1 MKETLTATPKLI
13 LKKRD
18 FYFMKINYEFI
29 CFDVQCH
36 TLY

>member
-1 MKETLTATPKLI
+1 MKETLTATLKLI
-13 LKKRD
+13 LKNRE
-18 FYFMKINYEFI
+18 FYFMKINYKFI